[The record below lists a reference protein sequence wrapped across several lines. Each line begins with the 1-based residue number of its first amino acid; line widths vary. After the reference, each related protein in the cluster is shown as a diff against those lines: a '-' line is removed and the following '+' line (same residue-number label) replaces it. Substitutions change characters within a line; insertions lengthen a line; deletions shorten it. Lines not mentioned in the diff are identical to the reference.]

1 MAEEAHPEQA
11 PEPEADVRQS
21 FKGRIVS
28 TPSLDTTSTGKAK
41 FYAKVEQRHWNYE
54 SDGTYTRL
62 PNSYHD
68 LVAYKGAAVRAYKN
82 LLRGDYF
89 IAEGRMEEYTSK
101 STGEMKERFVATGLG
116 HDMAHTRYDVDR
128 SPRREVAERAAGQ
141 QTPERDTSHQRAPE
155 PEGARSRPAQP
166 PPGPREQVS
175 AFEASARRPVQQ
187 PPAMGL

>member
-141 QTPERDTSHQRAPE
+141 HERDTSHQRAPE